1 MVVRT
6 LEIWV
11 GADLGRVQP
20 VSRRTQGEAARR
32 LRHTCEY
39 ERRVRFHLIDGSLAP
54 GREHG
59 ASDHR
64 LLPRARAVLCLKF

>member
-1 MVVRT
+1 MPAQPCRR
-6 LEIWV
+6 LR
-11 GADLGRVQP
+11 GLSDLGSG
-20 VSRRTQGEAARR
+20 VSTQGEAARR

-39 ERRVRFHLIDGSLAP
+39 ERRVRFHLIDGSLAH

-59 ASDHR
+59 VSDHR